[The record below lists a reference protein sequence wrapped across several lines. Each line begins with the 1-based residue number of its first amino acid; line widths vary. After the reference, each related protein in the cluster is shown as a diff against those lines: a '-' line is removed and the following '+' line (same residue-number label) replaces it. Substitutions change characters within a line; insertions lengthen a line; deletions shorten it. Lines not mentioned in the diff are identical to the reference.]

1 MKNKLGRIRVF
12 KGLYRKYAVYF
23 YLFLAAA
30 LILLGVSQ
38 HPVIQKMRM
47 GISNVTSSVVSVLYK
62 PFEGLGYAVS
72 YLEELG
78 DLHAENVRLKQDNEK
93 LLYWVN
99 RAQKL
104 KQENERLKKELHFV
118 EPAGVHRWTAYIA
131 ADNGGSFSRSVLVRA
146 GEKDGIRKGF
156 VALYN
161 EGVMGR
167 IVDVGTSASRLLLL
181 TDFASRVPV
190 FVGEQRLLG
199 IVQGNNT
206 QILHL
211 TSLPEGAEVQ
221 LGDYITTSGHAGVFP
236 PDLPIGS
243 VSKISSEGIEVL
255 PFVSREDTSF
265 VQLVDYGLAGLL
277 ETDPCKD
284 EVP

>member
-12 KGLYRKYAVYF
+12 KGLYRRYAVYF
-23 YLFLAAA
+23 YLFVAAM
-30 LILLGVSQ
+30 LILLGVSH
-38 HPVIQKMRM
+38 HPVIQQIR
-47 GISNVTSSVVSVLYK
+47 ISIGNVTSSVVSILYK

-72 YLEELG
+72 YLSELG
-78 DLHAENVRLKQDNEK
+78 NLHEENIRLKQDNEK

-99 RAQKL
+99 RSQKL

-118 EPAGVHRWTAYIA
+118 EPAGVRRWTAYIA

-146 GEKDGIRKGF
+146 GEKDGIKKGF
-156 VALYN
+156 IALYN
-161 EGVMGR
+161 EGVIGR
-167 IVDVGTSASRLLLL
+167 IVDVGHSVSRLLLL

-190 FVGEQRLLG
+190 FVGEKRLLG

-211 TSLPEGAEVQ
+211 TSLPEGAEVKI
-221 LGDYITTSGHAGVFP
+221 GDYITTSGHAGVFP

-243 VSKISSEGIEVL
+243 VSKVSEEEIEVL

-265 VQLVDYGLAGLL
+265 VQLVDYGLTGLL
-277 ETDPCKD
+277 ETEPCEEEKQ
-284 EVP
+284 

>member
-12 KGLYRKYAVYF
+12 KGLYRRYAVYL
-23 YLFLAAA
+23 YLFLAVM
-30 LILLGVSQ
+30 LILLGASH
-38 HPVIQKMRM
+38 HPVIQQIR
-47 GISNVTSSVVSVLYK
+47 ISIGNVTSSVVSILYK

-72 YLEELG
+72 YLSELG
-78 DLHAENVRLKQDNEK
+78 NLHEENIRLKQDNEK

-99 RAQKL
+99 RSQKL

-118 EPAGVHRWTAYIA
+118 EPAGVRRWTAYIA

-146 GEKDGIRKGF
+146 GEKDGIKKGF
-156 VALYN
+156 IALYN
-161 EGVMGR
+161 EGVIGR
-167 IVDVGTSASRLLLL
+167 IVDVGHSVSRLLLL

-190 FVGEQRLLG
+190 FVGEKRLLG

-211 TSLPEGAEVQ
+211 TSLPEGAEVKI
-221 LGDYITTSGHAGVFP
+221 GDYITTSGHAGVFP

-243 VSKISSEGIEVL
+243 VSKVSEEEIEVL

-265 VQLVDYGLAGLL
+265 VQLVDYGLTGLL
-277 ETDPCKD
+277 ETEPCEEEKQ
-284 EVP
+284 